1 MNKEWYKKNS
11 DEIFKILNTNEKGL
25 TDSEVAKRINEYGL
39 NEIPRKKEGS
49 NLQLFLSQFNDPII
63 LILLF
68 SALISLF
75 AGERLDAYVIIF
87 IVLLDGILGMIQ
99 EKKAAKNAKSLE
111 KLIKVTSKVRRN
123 DEEIIIDSSQL
134 VVGDIVILE
143 SGNVISGDLRIIKS
157 KNLTVNEAILTGES
171 INVSKNASNIVENKS
186 LTDRKNMLYA
196 GTSII
201 TGRCEAVVVE
211 TGINTELGLIA
222 SKVDATDEEK
232 TPLAKRMEKF
242 SKQISIVIVAIA
254 LILSVIL
261 ISKGIPYNTI
271 FLSVIALSV
280 SAMPEGLPLALTMAL
295 TIGSNRMASKNVIVK
310 KLKSVE
316 SLGSVTVIAT
326 DKTGTLTVNE
336 QTAKKICLPS
346 DKYFDVEGTGY
357 NSTGKILVENKIYED
372 QIKKIARCGYINNE
386 AVLRKENN
394 NWVSYGDSIDIAFLA
409 LGMKADVD
417 NTDYKV
423 IGNIE
428 YESEKKYG
436 ATFYKE
442 NDEKICC
449 AIKGSLEKVISFCT
463 TMQSEKGNIK
473 LDEELIMKQN
483 EYLAQ
488 NGYRVLAVAYGDENI
503 KEKNEYEENDIKNLT
518 FLGLVGFID
527 PVRKETIG
535 AIKECK
541 TAGIKTIMITGDHPL
556 TAYSIAKKLDMASSF
571 NEVVTGEEIE
581 KVKKEDKENFDKF
594 IKSKKIF
601 TRITAIQKLE
611 IVESLKR
618 QGEFVAV
625 TGDGVNDAP
634 ALKSANLGIAMGSG
648 TDVAKETATMII
660 TDDNFKSIVSGIKEG
675 RIAYSNIRKITYF
688 LLSCGLAEVL
698 FFTLCI
704 VFNLDIPLLPIQ
716 LLWLNLVT
724 DGFQD
729 IALSFEKED
738 DNIMKEKPRSTKEGL
753 FDRLLVEEIS
763 LSGIYIGLIVF
774 VVWIYLIKLFGVEIS
789 VARGYIM
796 ALMVFMQNIHV
807 LNCRSE
813 KVSIFKKPLRSN
825 LYVLASISISILLQ
839 ILVMNV
845 EGLSLLLKT
854 HHIDALHMLILFALS
869 FPILIVG
876 ELFKRI
882 KFTNK

>member
-1 MNKEWYKKNS
+1 MNKEWYKKDIS
-11 DEIFKILNTNEKGL
+11 DIYKELNTDVTGL
-25 TDSEVAKRINEYGL
+25 NNDEVNKSIDKYGL
-39 NEIPRKKEGS
+39 NEIPRKKEG
-49 NLQLFLSQFNDPII
+49 NNIQIFLSEFNDPII
-63 LILLF
+63 LILLV
-68 SALISLF
+68 SALISLI
-75 AGERLDAYVIIF
+75 AGERVDAFVIIF
-87 IVLLDGILGMIQ
+87 IVFLDGILGMIQ
-99 EKKAAKNAKSLE
+99 EKKAQKSARSLE

-123 DEEIIIDSSQL
+123 NEEIVIDSSNL
-134 VVGDIVILE
+134 AVGDIVILE

-157 KNLTVNEAILTGES
+157 KNLTVNEAVLTGES
-171 INVSKNASNIVENKS
+171 MNVSKNASLISESKS
-186 LTDRKNMLYA
+186 LTERKNMLYA

-211 TGINTELGLIA
+211 TGINTEIGQIA
-222 SKVDATDEEK
+222 TKVDSTSEEK

-242 SKQISIVIVAIA
+242 SKQISIIIVFISI
-254 LILSVIL
+254 ILSIIL
-261 ISKGIPYNTI
+261 LSKGMEYNTI

-295 TIGSNRMASKNVIVK
+295 TIASNRMASKSVIVK

-336 QTAKKICLPS
+336 QTAKKICLPC

-357 NSTGKILVENKIYED
+357 NCTGKILLDDKKYEG
-372 QIKKIARCGYINNE
+372 QVKKIARCGFINNE
-386 AVLRKENN
+386 AILRKENN
-394 NWVSYGDSIDIAFLA
+394 KWISYGDSIDIAFLA
-409 LGMKADVD
+409 LGMKANADSD
-417 NTDYKV
+417 DFRL

-428 YESEKKYG
+428 YESEKKYS
-436 ATFYKE
+436 ATFYEE
-442 NDEKICC
+442 NDGKISV
-449 AIKGSLEKVISFCT
+449 AVKGSLEKVISFCSK
-463 TMQSEKGNIK
+463 MQTEKENVK
-473 LDEELIMKQN
+473 LDKDLIMKQN
-483 EYLAQ
+483 EFLAQ
-488 NGYRVLAVAYGDENI
+488 NGYRVLAVAYTNEKVI
-503 KEKNEYEENDIKNLT
+503 EQKEYSEKDIKDLT

-535 AIKECK
+535 AIKECNN
-541 TAGIKTIMITGDHPL
+541 AGIKTIMITGDHPL

-571 NEVVTGEEIE
+571 NEVVTGDEIE
-581 KVKKEDKENFDKF
+581 KIKKEDSENFDKF

-634 ALKSANLGIAMGSG
+634 ALKTANLGIAMGSG

-660 TDDNFKSIVSGIKEG
+660 SDDNFKSIVSGIKEG

-688 LLSCGLAEVL
+688 LLSCGFAEVL
-698 FFTLCI
+698 FFSLCI
-704 VFNLDIPLLPIQ
+704 LFNLDIPLLPIQ

-729 IALSFEKED
+729 IALSFERED
-738 DNIMKEKPRSTKEGL
+738 DSIMKEKPRSTKEGL
-753 FDRLLVEEIS
+753 FDKLLIEEIS
-763 LSGIYIGLIVF
+763 LSGFYIGMLVF
-774 VVWIYLIKLFGVEIS
+774 VVWIYLLKLFGFEVS
-789 VARGYIM
+789 LARGYIM
-796 ALMVFMQNIHV
+796 ALMVFIQNIHV

-813 KVSIFKKPLRSN
+813 KVSIFKKTIKSN
-825 LYVLASISISILLQ
+825 AYVLISILVSILAQ
-839 ILVMNV
+839 IIIMNV
-845 EGLSLLLKT
+845 ESLSLLLKT
-854 HHIDALHMLILFALS
+854 HNVNKIHLLILFAIS
-869 FPILIVG
+869 FPILIIG
-876 ELFKRI
+876 EIFKKI

>member
-1 MNKEWYKKNS
+1 MNNEWYKK
-11 DEIFKILNTNEKGL
+11 DVDTIFSELNTNIEGL
-25 TDSEVAKRINEYGL
+25 TEEEIKIRKEKYGL

-49 NLQLFLSQFNDPII
+49 NLQIFLRQFNDPII
-63 LILLF
+63 VIMLF
-68 SALISLF
+68 SAFISLIAKEKF
-75 AGERLDAYVIIF
+75 DAYVILF

-99 EKKAAKNAKSLE
+99 EKKAANSAKSLE
-111 KLIKVTSKVRRN
+111 KLIKVTSKVKRN
-123 DEEIIIDSSQL
+123 NKEIIIDSKEL
-134 VVGDIVILE
+134 VIGDIVILE

-157 KNLTVNEAILTGES
+157 KNLTVNEAVLTGES
-171 INVSKNASNIVENKS
+171 ININKSAITISENKPLS
-186 LTDRKNMLYA
+186 ERKNMLYA

-222 SKVDATDEEK
+222 SKVDSTEEEK
-232 TPLAKRMEKF
+232 TPLAIRMEKF
-242 SKQISIVIVAIA
+242 SKQISIIIIVIAI
-254 LILSVIL
+254 LLSLIL
-261 ISKGIPYNTI
+261 ISKGVNYNTI
-271 FLSVIALSV
+271 FLSVIALSI

-295 TIGSNRMASKNVIVK
+295 TIASNRMAAKNIIVK

-336 QTAKKICLPS
+336 QTAKIICLPC
-346 DKYFDVEGTGY
+346 DKMFEIEGTGY
-357 NSTGKILVENKIYED
+357 NSNGKIIIDDKKYEN
-372 QIKKIARCGYINNE
+372 QIKTLARCGYINNE
-386 AVLRKENN
+386 AVLRKENED
-394 NWVSYGDSIDIAFLA
+394 WISYGDSIDIAFLA
-409 LGMKADVD
+409 LGMKANVS
-417 NTDYKV
+417 NNNYKL
-423 IGNIE
+423 IDNIE
-428 YESEKKYG
+428 YESEKKFS
-436 ATFYKE
+436 AAFYEE
-442 NDEKICC
+442 NDNKVYCT
-449 AIKGSLEKVISFCT
+449 IKGSLEKVLTFCNS
-463 TMQSEKGNIK
+463 MQTENGNID
-473 LDEELIMKQN
+473 LNEELIMKQN

-488 NGYRVLAVAYGDENI
+488 NGYRVLALAYSQYDNVSQKYYKEENI
-503 KEKNEYEENDIKNLT
+503 NNLT

-527 PVRKETIG
+527 PVRKETVN
-535 AIKECK
+535 ALKECNN
-541 TAGIKTIMITGDHPL
+541 AGIKTIMITGDHPL
-556 TAYSIAKKLDMASSF
+556 TAYSIAKKLNMASNF
-571 NEVVTGEEIE
+571 NEVVTGDEIE
-581 KVKKEDKENFDKF
+581 KVKKEDRDNFDKF

-634 ALKSANLGIAMGSG
+634 ALKTANLGIAMGSG

-675 RIAYSNIRKITYF
+675 RIAYSNIRKISYF
-688 LLSCGLAEVL
+688 LLSCGFAEVL

-704 VFNLDIPLLPIQ
+704 LFNLDIPLLPIQ

-738 DNIMKEKPRSTKEGL
+738 ENIMSEKPRNTKESL
-753 FDRLLVEEIS
+753 FDKLLIEEIS
-763 LSGIYIGLIVF
+763 LTGVYIGIIVF
-774 VVWIYLIKLFGVEIS
+774 LVWIYLIKIFNYDIS
-789 VARGYIM
+789 YARGYIM
-796 ALMVFMQNIHV
+796 ALMVFIQNIHV

-813 KVSIFKKPLRSN
+813 KISIFKKTLKSN
-825 LYVLASISISILLQ
+825 LFVLASISFSIFTQ

-845 EGLSLLLKT
+845 DFLSSLLKVSK
-854 HHIDALHMLILFALS
+854 IDAAHLIMLFTLS
-869 FPILIVG
+869 FPILLIG
-876 ELFKRI
+876 EIFKKF